1 MHTADYTHSELFLTL
16 TEPRVFIY
24 RGGYKYFS
32 NLFHLFCKQAITLS
46 YKLHPEV
53 VCSVSPHFFFFYP
66 IQIYWNLGVD
76 SISLGLGLKLTES
89 LHLWGIQHPW
99 YPCQKLNGAYPR
111 HALTDLSI
119 CKYLGQRHPGMSGSG
134 SSRNVSRKLLSSA
147 INFVF
152 SIISE
157 SLAGNI

>member
-53 VCSVSPHFFFFYP
+53 VCSVSPHFFFFLP
-66 IQIYWNLGVD
+66 NPDLLELGGRQY
-76 SISLGLGLKLTES
+76 IPWTGTEAYRITASLGHLAPLVSVSETQWS
-89 LHLWGIQHPW
+89 LSTT
-99 YPCQKLNGAYPR
+99 CAY
-111 HALTDLSI
+111 
-119 CKYLGQRHPGMSGSG
+119 
-134 SSRNVSRKLLSSA
+134 
-147 INFVF
+147 
-152 SIISE
+152 
-157 SLAGNI
+157 